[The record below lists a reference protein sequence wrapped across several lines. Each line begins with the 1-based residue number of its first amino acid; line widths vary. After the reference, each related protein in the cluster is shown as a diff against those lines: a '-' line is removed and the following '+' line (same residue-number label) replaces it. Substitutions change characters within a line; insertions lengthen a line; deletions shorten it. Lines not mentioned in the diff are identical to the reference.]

1 MISLQRELHA
11 AARRI
16 RQMGEQPVIEE
27 NVLDREAD
35 LLDGLARLARNMEQE
50 LAVHR
55 LTEAG
60 KAGRQIVDA
69 LASEQFADLAKDAD
83 AKIIRPDFGGR
94 S

>member
-1 MISLQRELHA
+1 MISLHKELHA
-11 AARRI
+11 AAGRI
-16 RQMGEQPVIEE
+16 RR
-27 NVLDREAD
+27 LADRPTIQNTELLLEAD
-35 LLDGLARLARNMEQE
+35 FLDGLTRLARNMEQE

-60 KAGRQIVDA
+60 KAGRQIVDE
-69 LASEQFADLAKDAD
+69 LASEQFAGLAKDAD